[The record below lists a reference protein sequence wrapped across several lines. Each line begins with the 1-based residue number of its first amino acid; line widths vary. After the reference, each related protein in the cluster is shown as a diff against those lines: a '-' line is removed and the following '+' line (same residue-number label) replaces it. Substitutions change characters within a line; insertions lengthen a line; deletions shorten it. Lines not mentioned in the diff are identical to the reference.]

1 MLSVHFWYWNNRE
14 NTERRGPKLPEFWTE
29 ERLAQLANIAEM
41 VENKM
46 KNPGTSMSVRSVG
59 FAPLLHSEWSNLY
72 PGSKESPAQL
82 EALIR
87 RLETKET
94 QPDII
99 LPWSPKLN
107 QSLRLLASRLIDKNE
122 YLMSRLLEE
131 WRSLNPGRRD
141 GVEFILDRLDD
152 ANISPPVIDRLA
164 KKPVRIVPRIEPVKI
179 FAPDPPVIANCL
191 NARGQMRWTQQ
202 AVTDLLQAHKL
213 AVASKNKHPDTK
225 LATILHTEFKKKYP
239 SCPVGPN
246 VLLTKCYIFR
256 SEIKSGKLVMQNT
269 GDVGSTI
276 LENIS
281 RNWSVEMLNELGPAR
296 RRAVY
301 RKRIFQLNNQS
312 IQLGDLWL
320 EEFKLK
326 FPNYKASKK
335 QLIKK
340 YKWWRTKQ
348 NSSMPEHF
356 EVSGQLYLEIKGIL
370 EGKNLI
376 LPPDIPA
383 TVLQTITV
391 QVDNSKLQEM
401 FKKDSIKLPGGAV
414 IMPRHEPVLQAKV
427 EIAPDVSIYPTQDP
441 EQIKPLVQESDI
453 KMEIK
458 QEIKLEEGEN
468 NNSMITNNEVEL
480 DLSKQKNDFTENSP
494 PVVNQTVV
502 MDPPS
507 VSEDVSDVKL
517 LPSASLI
524 AKLSTLGRPTFKK

>member
-1 MLSVHFWYWNNRE
+1 M
-14 NTERRGPKLPEFWTE
+14 
-29 ERLAQLANIAEM
+29 AQLANIAET
-41 VENKM
+41 VENTI
-46 KNPGTSMSVRSVG
+46 KNPGTPMSVRSKG
-59 FAPLLHSEWSNLY
+59 FAPLLHSEWSRLY
-72 PGSKESPAQL
+72 PGSKESPVQL

-94 QPDII
+94 QSDII

-107 QSLRLLASRLIDKNE
+107 QSLRLLAFRLIDKNE

-141 GVEFILDRLDD
+141 GVEYLLDKLDD
-152 ANISPPVIDRLA
+152 ANIAPPIIDRLE
-164 KKPVRIVPRIEPVKI
+164 KKPVRIVPRSEPVKI
-179 FAPDPPVIANCL
+179 FAPDPPVVANCL

-296 RRAVY
+296 RRAVD

-340 YKWWRTKQ
+340 YKWWRTKE
-348 NSSMPEHF
+348 NGSMPGQC

-376 LPPDIPA
+376 LPPDIPD
-383 TVLQTITV
+383 TVLQTITLW
-391 QVDNSKLQEM
+391 VDNSKLQEM

-414 IMPRHEPVLQAKV
+414 IMPRHEPVFQAKD
-427 EIAPDVSIYPTQDP
+427 EIAPDVSIYPTHDP

-453 KMEIK
+453 KMEYAEMKIK
-458 QEIKLEEGEN
+458 EEIKLEEGE
-468 NNSMITNNEVEL
+468 ITINEVEL
-480 DLSKQKNDFTENSP
+480 DLSKLKDDFTENNP
-494 PVVNQTVV
+494 AVDEKQTVEYK
-502 MDPPS
+502 PC
-507 VSEDVSDVKL
+507 VSEKVNDVKL

-524 AKLSTLGRPTFKK
+524 AKLSTLGRPTSKLLDYFYKILFEENCVSVDV